1 MGLEF
6 SIRKLYNNETENALE
21 LVWSVFQEFEAPDY
35 TQEGADEFY
44 KSIHDEKYL
53 SMLSVYGAF
62 SDDKL
67 VGVIATR
74 NSASHIA
81 LFFVTREYQKNG
93 IGKTLFKT
101 ALSDNHTGVLTV
113 NSSPFAVPVYRR
125 LGFAEVDSEQAEN
138 GIRFTPMKYEFSV
151 E

>member
-81 LFFVTREYQKNG
+81 LFFVTREYQK
-93 IGKTLFKT
+93 K
-101 ALSDNHTGVLTV
+101 
-113 NSSPFAVPVYRR
+113 RR
-125 LGFAEVDSEQAEN
+125 WKNAFQYCT
-138 GIRFTPMKYEFSV
+138 IR
-151 E
+151 